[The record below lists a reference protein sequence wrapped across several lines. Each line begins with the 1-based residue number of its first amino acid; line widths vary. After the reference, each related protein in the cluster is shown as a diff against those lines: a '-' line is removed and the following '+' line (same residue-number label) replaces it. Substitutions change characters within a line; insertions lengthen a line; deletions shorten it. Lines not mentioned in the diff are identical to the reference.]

1 MGISLIIPCY
11 NYESLIVEKY
21 NKLKKKIDN
30 IKENVEIIFIDDGS
44 IDDTHKKLK
53 LLQNNN
59 KKIKIIKNKTNQGK
73 SFSLITGIRKSKYK
87 KIVIYDCDLPYFN
100 YFNKVINS
108 LEKNTFVYINRKS
121 KESNLN
127 TKGLN
132 FYQSIRFIIGR
143 LMCLFINFF
152 CLDLSVG
159 DTQAGLKAFIKPKKF
174 NKIKFKSKKFFFDA
188 EIMII
193 FYHLKKKMK
202 YIPIKYS
209 IPKDSTIKIFEF
221 KNFIYLYELLKVIIY
236 YKFTNKKK
244 YEKLI

>member
-1 MGISLIIPCY
+1 MSISIIIPCY
-11 NYESLIVEKY
+11 NYQTLIIKKY
-21 NKLKKKIDN
+21 NQLKKKIDK
-30 IKENVEIIFIDDGS
+30 IKGNVEIIFIDDGS
-44 IDDTHKKLK
+44 TDNTHEKLK
-53 LLQNNN
+53 ILKKKN
-59 KKIKIIKNKTNQGK
+59 KKIKILKNHVNQGK
-73 SFSLITGIRKSKYK
+73 SFSLISGIRKSKYN

-100 YFNKVINS
+100 YFNKTIKA
-108 LEKNTFVYINRKS
+108 LEKHSLVYINRKS

-143 LMCLFINFF
+143 LMCLFINLF
-152 CLDLSVG
+152 CLDLNVG

-174 NKIKFKSKKFFFDA
+174 NKINFKSKKFFFDA

-193 FYHLKKKMK
+193 FYKLKKNMQ

-236 YKFTNKKK
+236 YKFSNKKK
-244 YEKLI
+244 YEKLV

>member
-193 FYHLKKKMK
+193 FYYLKKKMK
-202 YIPIKYS
+202 YIPIRYS